1 MARHTNHLEVPKQP
15 GPPPPD
21 TLPWSRSDYFDEAS
35 AEALDQLTTGN
46 TSMV

>member
-1 MARHTNHLEVPKQP
+1 MARHANHLEVPRQP
-15 GPPPPD
+15 GRPPD